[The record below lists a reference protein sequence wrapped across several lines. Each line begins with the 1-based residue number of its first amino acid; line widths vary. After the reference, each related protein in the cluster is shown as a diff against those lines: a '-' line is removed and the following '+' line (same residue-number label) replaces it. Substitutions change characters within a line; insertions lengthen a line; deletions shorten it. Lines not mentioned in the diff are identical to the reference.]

1 MRASG
6 RRQGREAGRVT
17 LRGNGSGMAGGEQ
30 IAVIGDVHAD
40 WPALSTVAEQITGL
54 GIDRIVCL
62 GDWVS
67 GGPDPVA
74 CFDWVTSRCEVV
86 LAGNHEL
93 FVLGRIWRQETASW
107 AQAAHDAS
115 DALGAARIARLRDFD
130 AYARLPYAELVHG
143 ALTGPIS
150 DLITTPT
157 AGRAEPPPARR
168 GRPALHP
175 TPTTPPTGTPPDGAQ
190 RPRQRRPRPGAQ
202 IALDPEDRVLLNPG
216 AVTADRRWLKLTL
229 TNTRPTIATWHQ
241 APATDAA

>member
-1 MRASG
+1 MA
-6 RRQGREAGRVT
+6 EA
-17 LRGNGSGMAGGEQ
+17 EQ

-40 WPALSTVAEQITGL
+40 WPALSAVAGQIAGL

-62 GDWVS
+62 GDWAC

-93 FVLGRIWRQETASW
+93 FVLGRVWEQETASW
-107 AQAAHDAS
+107 AQAARDAS

-150 DLITTPT
+150 DLITTPDR
-157 AGRAEPPPARR
+157 GRTQPPPARR
-168 GRPALHP
+168 ARPALRPQPPGRPLAHP
-175 TPTTPPTGTPPDGAQ
+175 HGAD
-190 RPRQRRPRPGAQ
+190 RPRPGAQ
-202 IALDPEDRVLLNPG
+202 ISLDPEDRALLNPG
-216 AVTADRRWLKLTL
+216 AVTGERHWLKLTL
-229 TNTRPTIATWHQ
+229 THGQPTAATWLK